1 MQTSPSHSKSRLS
14 YAKDDDPPFKK
25 VLIRTLEV
33 LTGQRRIQRLYHEIY
48 DMDLEPHEV
57 WGASLQQLEVELRYD
72 RTALASIPKEGPL
85 VFISNHPY
93 GVLDGLILGHIVS
106 QVRPNFFILVNSLL
120 LGEALL
126 DDFLL
131 PVNFEET
138 KAAMRQNIRTKQETI
153 ERMKAGEALAIFPG
167 GGVATAKKW
176 WKGEAEE
183 LEWKRFTAKV
193 IQQTRATV
201 VPLFFPGQNSRLFQ
215 LASKIDAKLRLGL
228 FINEIRNK
236 MGKEIEVKIGKPI
249 AHTELSGIKNRQD
262 LLDHLQQQVM
272 NLKP

>member
-1 MQTSPSHSKSRLS
+1 MQSSQTKGKSRLS
-14 YAKDDDPPFKK
+14 YAKDNDPTVRK

-48 DMDLEPHEV
+48 DMELEPHQV
-57 WGASLQQLEVELRYD
+57 WGASLRQLEVEVSYD
-72 RTALASIPKEGPL
+72 QKALDAIPKHGPL

-93 GVLDGLILGHIVS
+93 GVLDGLILGHTVS
-106 QVRPNFFILVNSLL
+106 RVRPNFFILVNSLL

-131 PVNFEET
+131 PISFEET
-138 KAAMRQNIRTKQETI
+138 REAIRQNIHTKQETI
-153 ERMKAGEALAIFPG
+153 RRMQAGEALAIFPG

-193 IQQTRATV
+193 IQQTQATV
-201 VPLFFPGQNSRLFQ
+201 VPLYFPGQNSRLFQ
-215 LASKIDAKLRLGL
+215 LASKIDSKLRLGL
-228 FINEIRNK
+228 LINEIRNK
-236 MGKEIEVKIGKPI
+236 MGKSIELKIGRPI
-249 AHTELSGIKNRQD
+249 PYTELSSIKDRQA
-262 LLDHLQQQVM
+262 LLDHLQQQV
-272 NLKP
+272 LRLR